1 MRRIHV
7 GVVALLGAIVA
18 LLPTR
23 HARATGEN
31 QLTFDFGAASFGM
44 THAWRD
50 VGARVAI
57 GGGGNAGLFPLP
69 PLGATYATGTYFDY
83 PGVLEY
89 AEVLRLQ
96 TFLRIEPTSW
106 LRLDGGVCAG
116 LFAHSPGD
124 GVAAGEFLGLFVTP
138 ALAWRWLWVG
148 PRISGNLLR
157 EHGGQKAG
165 MLVIEYVMLRLVK
178 SW

>member
-1 MRRIHV
+1 MRRIQA
-7 GVVALLGAIVA
+7 GVLALLGLTVA
-18 LLPTR
+18 LSAR
-23 HARATGEN
+23 NARAAAEKN

-44 THAWRD
+44 THAWHD

-57 GGGGNAGLFPLP
+57 GGGGGAGLSPLP
-69 PLGATYATGTYFDY
+69 PLGATYATGTHFDY
-83 PGVLEY
+83 RGVLEY
-89 AEVLRLQ
+89 AEILHAQ

-106 LRLDGGVCAG
+106 LRLDGGVRAG
-116 LFAHSPGD
+116 FFAHGAGD
-124 GVAAGEFLGLFVTP
+124 SVIGGEFLGLFVAP

-148 PRISGNLLR
+148 PRVSGQLAR
-157 EHGGQKAG
+157 EHGGQKAA